1 MDHKPPRLLC
11 PWGSPAKDAEVG
23 CHALLQGIF
32 PTQGWNPGLLPLMH
46 LQVGSLPLTPS
57 VKPQVGTWIPLVL
70 PMNHIHL
77 SKETV
82 WLYDISPLMLT
93 NIL

>member
-1 MDHKPPRLLC
+1 MGFSRQECWSGLPRPPPGDL
-11 PWGSPAKDAEVG
+11 PNS
-23 CHALLQGIF
+23 
-32 PTQGWNPGLLPLMH
+32 GWNPGLLPLMH